1 MSLSTATE
9 DSGDNLSLTYG
20 QTQQVIT
27 DAAQGETPPAV
38 WQPQQPVGKAYLAWE
53 PIQEAILV
61 QASKIN
67 SRNEERAS
75 FAALAQALLAEFP
88 ELGGRTPSALIT
100 RFSILSCNTS
110 NPKGGDAALL
120 ARSLPGSQER
130 IGRAVAAAIRGQ
142 PVSNNG
148 GASRRIYFGGV
159 TLYLAAHH

>member
-1 MSLSTATE
+1 MSLSTAAD
-9 DSGDNLSLTYG
+9 DSDDNLSLTYG

-38 WQPQQPVGKAYLAWE
+38 WEAQQPVGSRAYLAWE

-110 NPKGGDAALL
+110 SPKGGDAALL
-120 ARSLPGSQER
+120 ARSLPGSQDR

-142 PVSNNG
+142 PVCNNEG
-148 GASRRIYFGGV
+148 RGQQESDIFQE
-159 TLYLAAHH
+159 